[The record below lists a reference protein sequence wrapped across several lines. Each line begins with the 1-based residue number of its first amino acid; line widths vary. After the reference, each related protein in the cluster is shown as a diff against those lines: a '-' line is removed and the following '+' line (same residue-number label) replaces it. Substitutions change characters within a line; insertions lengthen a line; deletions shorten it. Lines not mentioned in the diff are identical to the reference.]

1 MAIVEFHRQWIEQ
14 CEAARDIKRRF
25 GLPDALEYLIGEK
38 LLRFVDASE
47 QLPDFRREL
56 PHFLAEIQCVF
67 SFAEIDSYASQIER
81 KGRLSPP
88 QRAAVQAVSS
98 RQIH

>member
-1 MAIVEFHRQWIEQ
+1 LSNV
-14 CEAARDIKRRF
+14 KRRVIS
-25 GLPDALEYLIGEK
+25 GGALDYPMRWKYLIGEK

-67 SFAEIDSYASQIER
+67 SFAEIDYYASQIKRRE
-81 KGRLSPP
+81 RLSPR
-88 QRAAVQAVSS
+88 QRAAVQAISS